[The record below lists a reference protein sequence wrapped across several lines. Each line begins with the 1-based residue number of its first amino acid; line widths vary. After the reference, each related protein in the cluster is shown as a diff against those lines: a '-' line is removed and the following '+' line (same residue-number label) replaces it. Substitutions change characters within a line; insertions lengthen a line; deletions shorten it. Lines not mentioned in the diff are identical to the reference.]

1 MVPSIAFIQT
11 TWGAAGAATI
21 DMLLSLLSLS
31 CHRIGHG
38 AQALT
43 QLLQNLQ
50 VKEAAAM
57 GRRRL
62 ERGQSRDASPVEEG
76 ALLGRTLLLI
86 GQEELASDVFHQQL
100 KAYDA
105 VSRSMVRWHSALD
118 QAWMFQHLRKPAR
131 AAACW
136 AIVANDHDVP
146 APLRV
151 EACCGLA
158 LSLQAQGQHAS
169 ALVAAQRAQSLCE
182 SEEAAASLALY
193 AAAIRLEILSRVELL
208 HSEEL
213 SDHAFAEAAQ
223 ELGRERLSGEA
234 LAAELRTLESTPG
247 TPALLRARLG
257 YLAGIHAGDPSG
269 RQEAVAGFGR
279 WLRQHGISGIDA
291 EARVEGCLAL
301 LADRAIPAA
310 REAIMPLA
318 GGEREIEHHPLA
330 SDIQYCL
337 SKIHMSE
344 GRLGESLRQ
353 YKRHVAQA
361 MRVVHHAALQRM
373 DTPASNAPQ
382 DTVGL
387 RLPPRYRAAYRYI
400 IENLHD
406 PNLSVREIAGRL
418 GVTERALQLAFRNHL
433 GMTPAELIRRERVRR
448 IEGEMEEASATGG
461 RVHMLDVASRWGIS
475 NRSTLANAFKLSSMR
490 H

>member
-1 MVPSIAFIQT
+1 MKTSPNT
-11 TWGAAGAATI
+11 RRGGGR
-21 DMLLSLLSLS
+21 DDNMLISLLSLS
-31 CHRIGHG
+31 CQRIGNN
-38 AQALT
+38 APALT
-43 QLLQNLQ
+43 QLLHNLQ
-50 VKEAAAM
+50 IKDAAAM

-62 ERGQSRDASPVEEG
+62 ERGQARDASPVEEG
-76 ALLGRTLLLI
+76 ALLGRTLLVI

-118 QAWMFQHLRKPAR
+118 QAWMFHHLRKPAR
-131 AAACW
+131 ATACW
-136 AIVANDHDVP
+136 TIVANDHDAP
-146 APLRV
+146 APLRI

-158 LSLQAQGQHAS
+158 LSLQAQGHHAS
-169 ALVAAQRAQSLCE
+169 ALIAAQRAQVLCE
-182 SEEAAASLALY
+182 AADSTHLALH
-193 AAAIRLEILSRVELL
+193 ADAIHLEVLARVELL
-208 HSEEL
+208 RSEEL
-213 SDHAFAEAAQ
+213 SDHAFAESVLEVGRDRMTGDTLPD
-223 ELGRERLSGEA
+223 ELHG
-234 LAAELRTLESTPG
+234 LESHAATP
-247 TPALLRARLG
+247 PLLRARLG
-257 YLAGIHAGDPSG
+257 YLGGMLASTHGSA
-269 RQEAVAGFGR
+269 RQESVAIFAR
-279 WLRQHGISGIDA
+279 WLRQHGLTGLES

-301 LADRAIPAA
+301 LACRAIPAA
-310 REAIMPLA
+310 REVITPLA
-318 GGEREIEHHPLA
+318 GGEREVEHHPLA

-353 YKRHVAQA
+353 YKRHVAQS

-373 DTPASNAPQ
+373 EVPTTAASGAAQ

-406 PNLSVREIAGRL
+406 ANLSVREIAGRL
-418 GVTERALQLAFRNHL
+418 GITERALQLAFRNHL

-448 IEGEMEEASATGG
+448 IEGEMEEANATGG

-475 NRSTLANAFKLSSMR
+475 NRSTLANAFKLSSAR

>member
-1 MVPSIAFIQT
+1 MQT

-21 DMLLSLLSLS
+21 EMLLSLLSLS
-31 CHRIGHG
+31 SQRIGDG

-43 QLLQNLQ
+43 QMLQNLQ

-105 VSRSMVRWHSALD
+105 VSRAMVRWHSALD
-118 QAWMFQHLRKPAR
+118 QAWMFLHLRKPAR

-136 AIVANDHDVP
+136 ALVANDHDAP

-169 ALVAAQRAQSLCE
+169 ALVAAQRAQALCE
-182 SEEAAASLALY
+182 SGESSRLALH
-193 AAAIRLEILSRVELL
+193 AAAIRLEVLSRVELL

-223 ELGRERLSGEA
+223 ELGRERMSGET
-234 LAAELRTLESTPG
+234 LASELRALESGPD
-247 TPALLRARLG
+247 TPALMRARLA
-257 YLAGIHAGDPSG
+257 YLAGMHAAHPAA
-269 RQEAVAGFGR
+269 RQEAVAAFGR
-279 WLRQHGISGIDA
+279 WLRQHGLAGIDA

-301 LADRAIPAA
+301 LAGRAVPAA

-373 DTPASNAPQ
+373 DAPAANAPQ

>member
-1 MVPSIAFIQT
+1 
-11 TWGAAGAATI
+11 
-21 DMLLSLLSLS
+21 MLISLLSLS
-31 CHRIGHG
+31 CQRVGHH
-38 AQALT
+38 APVLT
-43 QLLQNLQ
+43 QLLHNLQ
-50 VKEAAAM
+50 IKEAAAM

-62 ERGQSRDASPVEEG
+62 ERGQLRDASPMEEG
-76 ALLGRTLLLI
+76 ALLGRALLVI
-86 GQEELASDVFHQQL
+86 GQEELASDVFHHQL

-105 VSRSMVRWHSALD
+105 ISRSTVRWHSALD
-118 QAWMFQHLRKPAR
+118 QAWMFQHLHKPAR

-136 AIVANDHDVP
+136 ALVSNDHDAP

-169 ALVAAQRAQSLCE
+169 ALVATQRALALCE
-182 SEEAAASLALY
+182 AQDTSYLALH
-193 AAAIRLEILSRVELL
+193 AEAIRLEVLARVELL

-213 SDHAFAEAAQ
+213 SDHAFAESAL
-223 ELGRERLSGEA
+223 EMGRDRTPGEA
-234 LAAELRTLESTPG
+234 LATELRHLESHSG
-247 TPALLRARLG
+247 TPPLLQARLG
-257 YLAGIHAGDPSG
+257 YLAGMLASHGAA
-269 RQEAVAGFGR
+269 RQESVSIFSR
-279 WLRQHGISGIDA
+279 WLRQHGLAGIEG

-301 LADRAIPAA
+301 LASRAVPAA
-310 REAIMPLA
+310 REVIMPMA

-337 SKIHMSE
+337 SKIHMNE

-373 DTPASNAPQ
+373 DAGAGPQAGTSQ

-400 IENLHD
+400 IEHLHD

>member
-361 MRVVHHAALQRM
+361 MRVVHHAH
-373 DTPASNAPQ
+373 
-382 DTVGL
+382 GL
-387 RLPPRYRAAYRYI
+387 RHMALVLPQRLAETALAHVDFRQAVLDVRGQGVVFDLALAAGQR
-400 IENLHD
+400 HD
-406 PNLSVREIAGRL
+406 RFAGRRN
-418 GVTERALQLAFRNHL
+418 GAVCQQGEAALDPGFRVDARDAMLAQ
-433 GMTPAELIRRERVRR
+433 PAP
-448 IEGEMEEASATGG
+448 EAGNG
-461 RVHMLDVASRWGIS
+461 F
-475 NRSTLANAFKLSSMR
+475 LAA
-490 H
+490 